1 MMHDPQALRGQDR
14 EPWPLPGE
22 RRIAGSGDAAPA
34 FTASERDTTM
44 SFQQKQPAN
53 AQRYMQQLDLW
64 TSEHVVGPLV
74 CQGSPTIQKAIR
86 DKVLE
91 SYRNGQKGTR

>member
-1 MMHDPQALRGQDR
+1 
-14 EPWPLPGE
+14 
-22 RRIAGSGDAAPA
+22 
-34 FTASERDTTM
+34 M

-74 CQGSPTIQKAIR
+74 RANDGLRDNEDHGSWAKAVATIQKVIR